1 MKHLKRPARESRA
14 AQFNYRQ
21 LTSEE
26 LKTYADQ
33 GFLLLDEVLTER
45 GVAEMLGQCMAFW
58 SAKKE
63 EYDPKGTWLRN
74 MLLDNVHHHSS
85 IVRDYYYEGPL
96 VDIMEQL
103 IGPNLKGVT
112 AQLTFKMRGNTKS
125 VYWHQDNVYG
135 ELAPYNSVTCLT
147 ALDDSDETNGCLWIA
162 PGSHKDGQR
171 RAGFTEEERDALIE
185 IELKPDDSK
194 AVPMPL
200 KAGQCLVFSCWTY
213 HRSDGNHSPDRDRR
227 ILFLRYADADA
238 VEVYNNSRP
247 RLGRVLRGTSRY
259 PKVMDFEAE
268 L

>member
-1 MKHLKRPARESRA
+1 MK
-14 AQFNYRQ
+14 
-21 LTSEE
+21 
-26 LKTYADQ
+26 
-33 GFLLLDEVLTER
+33 
-45 GVAEMLGQCMAFW
+45 
-58 SAKKE
+58 
-63 EYDPKGTWLRN
+63 N
-74 MLLDNVHHHSS
+74 MLLDNAHHHSS
-85 IVRDYYYEGPL
+85 IVRDYYFEGPL

-135 ELAPYNSVTCLT
+135 ELAPYNATTCLT

-200 KAGQCLVFSCWTY
+200 KAGQCLIFSCWTY

-238 VEVYNNSRP
+238 IEVYNRGQP
-247 RLGRVLRGTSRY
+247 RLGRVLRGTSRF
-259 PKVMDFEAE
+259 PEVMEFEAD